1 MRRWPRPLTAS
12 YLLALHRHM
21 SGPALR
27 QREVDEKEVCERF
40 VWRTGDDFDWVN
52 DVVGVRVYG
61 RGLSAGMAKNPV
73 LQ

>member
-1 MRRWPRPLTAS
+1 
-12 YLLALHRHM
+12 M
-21 SGPALR
+21 SGPAPR

-40 VWRTGDDFDWVN
+40 IWRTGDDFDWVN

-61 RGLSAGMAKNPV
+61 RGLSAGMMAKNPV